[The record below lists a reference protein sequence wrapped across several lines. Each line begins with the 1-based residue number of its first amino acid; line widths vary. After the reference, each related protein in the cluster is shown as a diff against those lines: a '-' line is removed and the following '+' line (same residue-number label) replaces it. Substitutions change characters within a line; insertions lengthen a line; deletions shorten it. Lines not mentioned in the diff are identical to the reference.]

1 MSDEQITQSVEPQPK
16 AYVERPVVEQK
27 TSTESA
33 NQSQDADIDIPDYG
47 QLVQESKKYRKRA
60 QESESQ
66 LEKLNKKIDT
76 ERQKQLEAQNQW
88 QTLAEERQARLQEV
102 EPMVEQFQK
111 EEANQR
117 EQILSDFTEDDRQTF
132 GDLPLSK
139 LRVLHSKL
147 INNNS
152 VPTTSGTPARSVNP
166 QNKDWT
172 KMTQTE
178 RQTNWKDIVKGY
190 ALNKK

>member
-1 MSDEQITQSVEPQPK
+1 MSEEQSPQIAETQSK

-27 TSTESA
+27 ISTEVA
-33 NQSQDADIDIPDYG
+33 PQSQEADIDIPDYG

-117 EQILSDFTEDDRQTF
+117 EMILGDLTEEDRDTF

-147 INNNS
+147 INTTNS
-152 VPTTSGTPARSVNP
+152 IPSTSGTPARSVNP
-166 QNKDWT
+166 QNSDWT
-172 KMTQTE
+172 KMSRDE
-178 RQTNWKDIVKGY
+178 RTAKWSDIIKSY
-190 ALNKK
+190 AFNK